1 MTLQDDGKVAFFF
14 EEAPCFGDD
23 QAKGYCMVYV
33 PLTIEEIT
41 NGAYSTSEDE
51 TAIDR
56 IQTDKD
62 STDTEIY
69 DMSGRRI
76 NNPSKGVYIVSGKT
90 VLVK

>member
-41 NGAYSTSEDE
+41 NGAYSTPAAE
-51 TAIDR
+51 TAIDSV
-56 IQTDKD
+56 QADK
-62 STDTEIY
+62 SSASSEAY
-69 DMSGRRI
+69 DLSGRKVRM
-76 NNPSKGVYIVSGKT
+76 PAKGVFVVNGKK
-90 VLVK
+90 VVK

>member
-41 NGAYSTSEDE
+41 NGAYSTPATE
-51 TAIDR
+51 TAVDSIPA
-56 IQTDKD
+56 DKD
-62 STDTEIY
+62 SVKTEIY
-69 DMSGRRI
+69 DLSGRRVS
-76 NNPSKGVYIVSGKT
+76 NPAKGVYIMNGKA
-90 VLVK
+90 VLLK